1 MVMTEISSVMWVIK
15 VIRISYNILKTFIL
29 GVLIILFQYGR
40 SNGDKL
46 NSISKAILYF
56 EKGEK
61 EKAYNLIKEY
71 EGEAKDSPIISI
83 ILAQKEKNESILEKE
98 FEALPPIDGKF
109 KDRIAFEKAKILFEK
124 GQLEKS
130 KSILE
135 ELKNKS
141 ETVKPSISF
150 ILANI
155 YLLEGQKEKAKSE
168 IYNIPEDDEDIDK
181 IKVKKLKNLI
191 NEQSA
196 EIHFKGGIDLNSS
209 FSTKGYPIVFEGQDI
224 QKRWDIVSNILGNAR
239 FEFLKSKEYNPF
251 FEINGGG
258 EFYSLTENL
267 ELNARTPMFFYQN
280 SSAGLEIEKFGAK
293 YSFITAIND
302 LEVFSLSHRL
312 SPYFYLTNFLAIGAN
327 FELETKNKIEGRQG
341 IITFLD
347 SVARY
352 TQKFGIYTFSI
363 FGYINLG
370 KRFAKDERFSETFI
384 SPYTEISFQVKE
396 IGISLSGFS
405 SIMLFPQDFSGR
417 KNNIIWFI
425 SPALYLQKDFI
436 LWEIAKTYFEGNFSN
451 SPDFSWDRIRIG
463 TNFKI
468 YM

>member
-1 MVMTEISSVMWVIK
+1 MMKPKATLLIK
-15 VIRISYNILKTFIL
+15 KAVRNMKRDMKNLLLIP
-29 GVLIILFQYGR
+29 LIILLLCGKA
-40 SNGDKL
+40 NGNKL
-46 NSISKAILYF
+46 SAISKALLYF

-61 EKAYNLIKEY
+61 EKAYNLIKIY
-71 EGEAKDSPIISI
+71 ENEAEENPIISTI
-83 ILAQKEKNESILEKE
+83 IAHKEKDEKILEKE
-98 FEALPPIDGKF
+98 FRILFPIEEKF

-124 GQLEKS
+124 GQLEES
-130 KSILE
+130 KNILE
-135 ELKNKS
+135 GIKNKS
-141 ETVKPSISF
+141 EMIKPSISF

-155 YLLEGQKEKAKSE
+155 YLLEGQNEKAKSE
-168 IYNIPEDDEDIDK
+168 IYSIPEDEEDIDK
-181 IKVKKLKNLI
+181 VKIKKLKKLI
-191 NEQSA
+191 SDQAA
-196 EIHFKGGIDLNSS
+196 EIYFKGGIDLNSS
-209 FSTKGYPIVFEGQDI
+209 FSTKGYPIVFEGEDL
-224 QKRWDIVSNILGNAR
+224 QKSWDIVSNILWNAR
-239 FEFLKSKEYNPF
+239 FEFLKSKKYNPF
-251 FEINGGG
+251 VEIKGGG

-302 LEVFSLSHRL
+302 LEVFSVSHRL
-312 SPYFYLTNFLAIGAN
+312 SPYFFPTNFLVIGAN
-327 FELETKNKIEGRQG
+327 FELETQNKIEGRQG
-341 IITFLD
+341 TITSLD
-347 SVARY
+347 SAARY
-352 TQKFGIYTFSI
+352 THKFRIYTFSI

-384 SPYTEISFQVKE
+384 SPYTEISFKIKDV
-396 IGISLSGFS
+396 GISLAGFS

-436 LWEIAKTYFEGNFSN
+436 LWEIVKTYFEGNFSN
-451 SPDFSWDRIRIG
+451 SPDFSWNRIRIG